1 MARRYTRKTTQTV
14 SMYQIRG
21 APCLM
26 VRSMS
31 PRSLAVPVQLVL
43 LLALLLPG
51 AAAPSGAAQ
60 RQTPTPVSATPDL
73 QGALPWEIPDDAQR
87 MIVEEVLDGDTVRL
101 TYPGDDWY
109 YPVRLIGIQAP
120 EMDGP
125 YTRRECYGPEAT
137 DFLTELLPPGTEV
150 FVQRDI
156 TDEDRNG
163 RYLRHIF
170 VTGPNLPKSTRTA
183 SKSDDRTDVFLL
195 SEVLVL
201 GGFAQAR
208 SYPPDDL
215 YDDVLAEAEEIARD
229 DRSGL
234 WGRCA
239 A

>member
-1 MARRYTRKTTQTV
+1 MERSISRR
-14 SMYQIRG
+14 I
-21 APCLM
+21 
-26 VRSMS
+26 
-31 PRSLAVPVQLVL
+31 LAVQFRLVL
-43 LLALLLPG
+43 LLAVIAPG
-51 AAAPSGAAQ
+51 AAAMSGGAQ
-60 RQTPTPVSATPDL
+60 RETPTPVSATPDL

-87 MIVEEVLDGDTVRL
+87 MIVDKVVDGDTVRL
-101 TYPGDDWY
+101 TFPGDDWY

-137 DFLTELLPPGTEV
+137 DFLSKLLPPGTGV

-156 TDEDRNG
+156 TDKDRSG
-163 RYLRHIF
+163 RHLRHVF
-170 VTGPNLPKSTRTA
+170 LAGPNRSESSRTA
-183 SKSDDRTDVFLL
+183 TRDGDRADVYLL

-201 GGFAQAR
+201 GGYAQAR

-229 DRSGL
+229 DRTGL
-234 WGRCA
+234 WDSCA